1 MGVEG
6 PMRIV
11 MLHDRLGDHGGAGV
25 YLDSMVAEL
34 VGRGREVHVA
44 AGSGAAD
51 GIGTHRV
58 KGLDA
63 RTEAQTELE
72 AFLQS
77 VSPDLIHVHNV
88 MNPVALR
95 VAADAGAVM
104 TVHDHRAFC
113 PGQGKLTVQGRVCR
127 TAMSREACAACF
139 DNQDYFEK
147 VFALT
152 SARLDAMARMSLR
165 VLSRYMANELVRA
178 GIAAERVTVVPA
190 PQPDLPDVAPAGP
203 AGVLFVGRLAAGK
216 GVWDAAEAWR
226 KSGVQV
232 PLTYVGTGPERS
244 RLEASGHTVLG
255 WVSRARLSGLMSAA
269 RVVVVPSRWQEPF
282 GLVGPEALS
291 VGTPV
296 VAWASGG
303 IPEWHPGGDFL
314 VPWGDVEGLAQAIAA
329 AVN

>member
-1 MGVEG
+1 
-6 PMRIV
+6 MRIV

-25 YLDSMVAEL
+25 YLDSIVAEL
-34 VGRGREVHVA
+34 ADQGHDVHVA

-51 GIGTHRV
+51 GIGTYRV

-63 RTEAQTELE
+63 RTEAETELG
-72 AFLQS
+72 AFLKS
-77 VSPDLIHVHNV
+77 ERPDLIHVHNV
-88 MNPVALR
+88 MNPVALQ

-113 PGQGKLTVQGRVCR
+113 PGQGKLTAQGRVCR
-127 TAMSREACAACF
+127 TGMSREGCAACF
-139 DNQDYFEK
+139 ENQEYFEE

-152 SARLDAMARMSLR
+152 SARLDALARMRLQ
-165 VLSRYMANELVRA
+165 VLSRYMANELITA
-178 GIAAERVTVVPA
+178 GIAAERVTVVPS
-190 PQPDLPDVAPAGP
+190 PRPDLPDVAPLGP
-203 AGVLFVGRLAAGK
+203 AGGLFVGRLAAAK

-255 WVSRARLSGLMSAA
+255 WVSRARLSGLMRAA
-269 RVVVVPSRWQEPF
+269 RVVLMPSRWQEPF

-314 VPWGDVEGLAQAIAA
+314 VPWGDVDGLAQAIAA
-329 AVN
+329 AVI